1 MDEKTAAERLQ
12 KQYKNQ
18 NEFIKNNYDRINL
31 TTPAGTKERIKSVIG
46 SAASVNGWINGIIEK
61 ELKRAEKKA
70 AADQD
75 KTTE

>member
-46 SAASVNGWINGIIEK
+46 STASVNGWINGIIEK